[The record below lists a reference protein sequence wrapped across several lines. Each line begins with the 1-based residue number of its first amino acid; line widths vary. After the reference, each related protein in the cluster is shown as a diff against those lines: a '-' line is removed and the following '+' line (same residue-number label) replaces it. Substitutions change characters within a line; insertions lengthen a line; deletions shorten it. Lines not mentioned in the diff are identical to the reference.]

1 MQWIHVFLTC
11 TRQLKL
17 EHCNRKWNYF
27 LIVQWSKNT
36 KYQTFR
42 NVLSCKAP
50 TFPFW
55 GIFHY
60 ITHFLIVVWWLPKC
74 PLSILE
80 RCPVKRELLSFC
92 KPSSNH
98 LATQPPLCITCLLFH
113 YCSQRTLLLCLMC
126 YYLYPPTLV
135 IVFIKENSSLG
146 FAFFSFSFSFCF
158 EKVWGAGRSRWWKRL
173 RRYLFVQTT
182 TCHAIANRIQSSEF
196 DGNI

>member
-1 MQWIHVFLTC
+1 MHVFLTC

-60 ITHFLIVVWWLPKC
+60 ITQFLIVVWWLQKC

-98 LATQPPLCITCLLFH
+98 LATQPPVYNMFAVPLLF
-113 YCSQRTLLLCLMC
+113 TTDTIALLNVLLPLSAHACDCFYKRKLFFGIC
-126 YYLYPPTLV
+126 FLF
-135 IVFIKENSSLG
+135 IFVFILFWKAVG
-146 FAFFSFSFSFCF
+146 
-158 EKVWGAGRSRWWKRL
+158 GR
-173 RRYLFVQTT
+173 
-182 TCHAIANRIQSSEF
+182 
-196 DGNI
+196 